1 MNGIKYLF
9 FERCGVDISIPSG
22 GLLIT
27 AQANAS
33 LPHPA
38 PPKAAAAVSQNMKV
52 FLKMPILFLNQINFY
67 DVFGKIAEIP
77 HSASPNDISVLYF
90 FQIANCICV
99 NCKLH

>member
-1 MNGIKYLF
+1 M
-9 FERCGVDISIPSG
+9 DISIPSG

-52 FLKMPILFLNQINFY
+52 FFKLPILFLN
-67 DVFGKIAEIP
+67 
-77 HSASPNDISVLYF
+77 
-90 FQIANCICV
+90 
-99 NCKLH
+99 

>member
-52 FLKMPILFLNQINFY
+52 FLKMPILFLNQINF
-67 DVFGKIAEIP
+67 
-77 HSASPNDISVLYF
+77 
-90 FQIANCICV
+90 
-99 NCKLH
+99 